1 LDKPEI
7 FKRGSSKLK
16 KYVEDMREFGLTIVF
31 TNGVFD
37 ILHRGHV
44 EYLNEAKAL
53 GDILIVGLNSDKS
66 VKRIKGKDRPVNKE
80 KDRAF
85 VLANLMAV
93 DAVAIFEE
101 DTPYELIKEILP
113 NILVKGGDWKPKNIV
128 GSDIVLATKGK
139 VLSLKYV
146 DNYST
151 TKIIKKI
158 SET

>member
-1 LDKPEI
+1 MDKPDI
-7 FKRGSSKLK
+7 FKRGSSRLK
-16 KYVEDMREFGLTIVF
+16 KYVKDIKDFDLTIVF

-44 EYLNEAKAL
+44 EYLNEAKSL

-66 VKRIKGKDRPVNKE
+66 VKRIKGKSRPVNKE

-93 DAVAIFEE
+93 DAVAVFEE
-101 DTPYELIKEILP
+101 DTPYELIKEIVP
-113 NILVKGGDWKPKNIV
+113 NILVKGGDWKPKDIV

-158 SET
+158 AET